1 MRAWGGGASA
11 LAAVVLLVACSGG
24 AELPAPPP
32 PAVHGPSPL
41 RDADRRAAEPGPD
54 QCTAWATT
62 PADAT
67 TALTTAEPGD
77 TVCFSGTELAE
88 TDLTLQNSG
97 TPQAPITLL
106 GNTTVV
112 QSVAVSAD
120 HVTVDGFTTRAG
132 DGLVLE
138 GDGLTARGNTVL
150 DAADEGI
157 SCARCTDSILERNAV
172 AGAGGVGISID
183 GERIAVR
190 DNEINT
196 IVAREAGYADGI
208 HFFGADH
215 VLTGNTVRDI
225 KNDGY
230 PRPPRTTCFWTD
242 DRERP
247 PTVNVEITNNRCI
260 NVDHQCLVA
269 SAEDA
274 GSRGAVGRSHTL
286 RFHDNVCATAG
297 SPAVLIR
304 WFPHV
309 EVNSNE
315 FRSSQSRLGVSIRDG
330 SVNATVLDNRF
341 AGDYPMVE
349 IDDTSSPGFT
359 ADGNLA
365 R

>member
-1 MRAWGGGASA
+1 MRAWGGGFSA
-11 LAAVVLLVACSGG
+11 VAAVVVLTACTGG
-24 AELPAPPP
+24 AELAPPP
-32 PAVHGPSPL
+32 PAAVQAPSPL
-41 RDADRRAAEPGPD
+41 READRRAAEPGPD

-62 PADAT
+62 PDEAT
-67 TALTTAEPGD
+67 AALTTAEPGS
-77 TVCFSGTELAE
+77 TVCFGGAELAE

-97 TPQAPITLL
+97 TPQQPITLL

-112 QSVAVSAD
+112 QSVAVAAD

-157 SCARCTDSILERNAV
+157 SCTRCTDSLLERNAV
-172 AGAGGVGISID
+172 ARAGGVGISID

-190 DNEINT
+190 NNEINT
-196 IVAREAGYADGI
+196 IVAREGGYADGI
-208 HFFGADH
+208 HFFGSDH
-215 VLTGNTVRDI
+215 VLSGNTVRDI
-225 KNDGY
+225 KDDGY

-247 PTVNVEITNNRCI
+247 PTVDVEITNNRCV
-260 NVDHQCLVA
+260 NVDHQCLAA

-274 GSRGAVGRSHTL
+274 GSLGAVGRSHTL
-286 RFHDNVCATAG
+286 RFHNNVCATAG

-309 EVNSNE
+309 EVTGND
-315 FRSSQSRLGVSIRDG
+315 FRASQSRLGISIRDE
-330 SVNATVLDNRF
+330 SEDATVLDNRF
-341 AGDYPMVE
+341 GGDYPMFRLDE
-349 IDDTSSPGFT
+349 TSSPGFT
-359 ADGNLA
+359 ASGNLA